1 MPTAPGANPR
11 PDQLPPTDEAVALAL
26 DRVTR
31 RFGSVVAV
39 NNLSL
44 AVRPGEFVTLLGPS
58 GCGKTTALRIIA
70 GFETADEGVVRFRGE
85 DVTRKTPQQR
95 GFGMVFQNY
104 ALFPHLSVGENVAF
118 GLKARKRPGDEIK
131 RRVAAALERVELPG
145 YGDRAVQ
152 ALSGGQ
158 QQRVALARALAIEP
172 PILLLDEPLSNL
184 DAALREKTRTEIRR
198 LVKQLGITA
207 LFVTH
212 DQEEAFDLADR
223 IAVMNAGHLRQLG
236 TPAELYLEPAD
247 RFVAGFVGRAN
258 FLPVERVSGGD
269 SPPGEGA
276 GGEHGGVPVRV
287 PGVGVWEG
295 AVLRKGASGPGA
307 TPESTSPS
315 AYTLM
320 VRPEDFTFSTN
331 DVDNTLRGVVLDRR
345 FRGALTAFLVDVENV
360 GTLEVL
366 GGMAGPRVDERV
378 GIIPRP
384 GARLHLFP
392 DPG

>member
-1 MPTAPGANPR
+1 M
-11 PDQLPPTDEAVALAL
+11 DQ
-26 DRVTR
+26 
-31 RFGSVVAV
+31 
-39 NNLSL
+39 LSL

-70 GFETADEGVVRFRGE
+70 GFESADEGVVRFRGD

-118 GLKARKRPGDEIK
+118 GLKARKRPSDEIK
-131 RRVAAALERVELPG
+131 RRVEAALERVELPG

-223 IAVMNAGHLRQLG
+223 IAVMSAGRLRQLG

-258 FLPVERVSGGD
+258 FLPAERVPTEPASSGAEAAD
-269 SPPGEGA
+269 A
-276 GGEHGGVPVRV
+276 RTGGVAVRV
-287 PGVGVWEG
+287 PGAGVWDG
-295 AVLRKGASGPGA
+295 AILRGEPAVAGAGHGGTSAPG
-307 TPESTSPS
+307 
-315 AYTLM
+315 YTLM

-345 FRGALTAFLVDVENV
+345 FRGALTAFLVDVENI
-360 GTLEVL
+360 GTLEIL
-366 GGMAGPRVDERV
+366 GGLGGPQVDERV
-378 GIIPRP
+378 GIVPRP

-392 DPG
+392 GRG

>member
-1 MPTAPGANPR
+1 MPTTPGVDLR
-11 PDQLPPTDEAVALAL
+11 PDEAPALAL

-31 RFGSVVAV
+31 RFGSVIAV
-39 NNLSL
+39 NQLSL

-85 DVTRKTPQQR
+85 DVTRKTPQER

-118 GLKARKRPGDEIK
+118 GLRARKRPGDEIK
-131 RRVAAALERVELPG
+131 RRVEASLERVELPG

-223 IAVMNAGHLRQLG
+223 IAVMSAGHLRQLG

-258 FLPVERVSGGD
+258 FIPVERVVPGPDAPGVDNGGRNQE
-269 SPPGEGA
+269 S
-276 GGEHGGVPVRV
+276 VSVRV
-287 PGVGVWEG
+287 PGGGVWTG
-295 AVLRKGASGPGA
+295 AVLRGGGGSPPGAPASGSQGEPG
-307 TPESTSPS
+307 TG
-315 AYTLM
+315 YTLM
-320 VRPEDFTFSTN
+320 VRPEEFMFSTN
-331 DVDNTLRGVVLDRR
+331 DVDNTLRGLVLDRR

-360 GTLEVL
+360 GTVEVL
-366 GGMAGPRVDERV
+366 GGVGGPQVDERV
-378 GIIPRP
+378 GIAPRP

-392 DPG
+392 DRG